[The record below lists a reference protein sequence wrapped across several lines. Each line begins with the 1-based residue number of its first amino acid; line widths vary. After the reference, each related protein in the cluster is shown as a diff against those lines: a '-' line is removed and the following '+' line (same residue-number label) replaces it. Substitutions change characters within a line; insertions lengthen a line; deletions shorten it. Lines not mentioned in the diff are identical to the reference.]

1 MIRKFVYGNVY
12 DTGAVVKSVEVCN
25 EPLPYFEEK
34 KPGCF
39 SLLLEEGDVVY
50 GLGEQIRG
58 INKRG
63 WKYVSWNLDNPHHH
77 EDCHS
82 LYGAH
87 NFLVIKGRETWG
99 VFFDY
104 PGRMVYDIGYSKR
117 GLLLIEADSPDMDVY
132 LIEGTDEKDI
142 IRQFRQLVGRNYIP
156 PFWALGYGQS
166 RWGYKNE
173 QDILTVAKSYKN
185 AGIPLDSIYMDIDYM
200 EDFKDF
206 TVNQDR
212 FPDLKGLADDMRELG
227 IHLVPIIDAGVKV
240 EKGYDVYE
248 EGIARSRTEIS
259 IALSKFNHL
268 ITSIIIHIELFRCL
282 LNRPIHQLSWELNHV
297 TFMIHDT
304 ALIL

>member
-1 MIRKFVYGNVY
+1 M
-12 DTGAVVKSVEVCN
+12 
-25 EPLPYFEEK
+25 
-34 KPGCF
+34 
-39 SLLLEEGDVVY
+39 
-50 GLGEQIRG
+50 
-58 INKRG
+58 
-63 WKYVSWNLDNPHHH
+63 
-77 EDCHS
+77 
-82 LYGAH
+82 
-87 NFLVIKGRETWG
+87 
-99 VFFDY
+99 FFDY

-142 IRQFRQLVGRNYIP
+142 VRQFRQLVGRNYIP

-248 EGIARSRTEIS
+248 EGVARSRTEIS

-282 LNRPIHQLSWELNHV
+282 LNRPIHQLYTSQFCHNNARYEHSSEIGSIPLAH
-297 TFMIHDT
+297 H
-304 ALIL
+304 LLSLLLY